1 MKLCKNYAV
10 VVGTILACLQVSACS
25 AGDPTHG
32 EVNATIGT
40 QDYHGVTL
48 AAVGERQSSA
58 TYLQMGG
65 MTLVNIQAHDLE
77 TGGMMDNVLALSL
90 TLTGSNDSV
99 QVQSAEISY
108 WPEGMAAPFYISG
121 GGQATVTLERFDIGQ
136 EGYAQGGFSGQI
148 CYQKGMFSAA
158 DASNCRTIEGQFS
171 TALVAQ

>member
-1 MKLCKNYAV
+1 MNLRKTHGIV
-10 VVGTILACLQVSACS
+10 VVLLTCIQVSACS

-32 EVNATIGT
+32 EVSASIAE

-48 AAVGERQSSA
+48 APVGERQSSA
-58 TYLQMGG
+58 TFMQMGG

-90 TLTGSNDSV
+90 TLSGGNASA

-108 WPEGMAAPFYISG
+108 WPEGMAAPFYISSAG
-121 GGQATVTLERFDIGQ
+121 NVSVDIERFEVGN
-136 EGYAQGGFSGQI
+136 EGYAQGTFRGQI
-148 CYQKGMFSAA
+148 CYQKSMFSAA
-158 DASNCRTIEGQFS
+158 DKGDCRAIEGQFR